1 MDNYIRVYEDV
12 LDEQTCKDIIQK
24 FEMNIHQH
32 EEFQEHFADVSFTQ
46 IDFGKHI
53 EWVEETRTIYNV
65 LAESVAR
72 YANDCNIKKTMWPL
86 DFSYESIRV
95 KRYLPNDQDQFGLHV
110 DVNNLTNAKRFLA
123 FFIYLD
129 NNEEGETM
137 FPYRIRSPHFENS
150 PIMDEFVSSCKRG
163 NILIFPPMW
172 PWAHA
177 GRKPSERPKYIIGS
191 YLHYK

>member
-95 KRYLPNDQDQFGLHV
+95 KRYLPNDQDQFDLHV

-129 NNEEGETM
+129 DNEEGETR
-137 FPYRIRSPHFENS
+137 FPYIPSVGLFISPCE
-150 PIMDEFVSSCKRG
+150 RG

-172 PWAHA
+172 PLAHE
-177 GRKPSERPKYIIGS
+177 GRKPIQKPKYIVGS